1 MVINDTYD
9 NRYSPNCKLHH
20 HHYHHHLSTEEQAT
34 IVLLRFTWSKA
45 MAVIHLQNFQVIK
58 PDNLMTSQHGA
69 LSELGKYSTKKIY
82 SVGNF
87 RLYPRVIFRVPR
99 DYPVEFDHCVLVVV
113 ACQFCGEEFLA
124 FRAAFFRVWTYT
136 SSSSGRSAPGQI
148 QFMT

>member
-58 PDNLMTSQHGA
+58 RDNLMTSQHGT
-69 LSELGKYSTKKIY
+69 LSELGKYSTKKSIWAEMFGCIRASY
-82 SVGNF
+82 S
-87 RLYPRVIFRVPR
+87 
-99 DYPVEFDHCVLVVV
+99 EFH
-113 ACQFCGEEFLA
+113 ATIQ
-124 FRAAFFRVWTYT
+124 
-136 SSSSGRSAPGQI
+136 SSSIIVSQQSLRVSFVERNSWLFGLPFFVFGRI
-148 QFMT
+148 QVRHLIDQLLGRANL

>member
-20 HHYHHHLSTEEQAT
+20 HHHHLSTEEQAT
-34 IVLLRFTWSKA
+34 IVLLRSTWSKA

-58 PDNLMTSQHGA
+58 RNNLMTSQHGT

-82 SVGNF
+82 A
-87 RLYPRVIFRVPR
+87 RVIFRVPR
-99 DYPVEFDHCVLVVV
+99 DYSDAFDHCLLVVV

-136 SSSSGRSAPGQI
+136 SSSSGRSTPEQI